1 MRATFRNLA
10 LATAAI
16 VVLGMAQAANA
27 GTILVFGQDGTVN
40 TTFGVNNGA
49 GSTTITNTDTPVT
62 ITGYDVGPVAT
73 PFSAFFNFTA
83 TNTTDASIGGGG
95 TIFQRYDGTFSF
107 TSEAGGGGINYLS
120 GSFVDA
126 LFGFGTNILMGAST
140 AFPTEDVSFTS
151 DFATGFAPNLALSL
165 SLINVTPGVTI
176 VNNSLS
182 SFNASISGNFQA
194 DGVQHDVVP
203 EPASM
208 LLLGTGLV
216 GLGARLR
223 RRSKA

>member
-1 MRATFRNLA
+1 
-10 LATAAI
+10 
-16 VVLGMAQAANA
+16 
-27 GTILVFGQDGTVN
+27 
-40 TTFGVNNGA
+40 
-49 GSTTITNTDTPVT
+49 
-62 ITGYDVGPVAT
+62 
-73 PFSAFFNFTA
+73 
-83 TNTTDASIGGGG
+83 
-95 TIFQRYDGTFSF
+95 
-107 TSEAGGGGINYLS
+107 
-120 GSFVDA
+120 
-126 LFGFGTNILMGAST
+126 
-140 AFPTEDVSFTS
+140 
-151 DFATGFAPNLALSL
+151 LALSL

>member
-27 GTILVFGQDGTVN
+27 GTILVFGQEGTTN

-49 GSTTITNTDTPVT
+49 GSTTITNTDTLVDL
-62 ITGYDVGPVAT
+62 TGFFGAPT
-73 PFSAFFNFTA
+73 PINGVFFNFTA
-83 TNTTDASIGGGG
+83 TNTTAASIGGGG
-95 TIFQRYDGTFSF
+95 TIFQRYDGDFSF
-107 TSEAGGGGINYLS
+107 TSGAGGTGINYLS

-140 AFPTEDVSFTS
+140 AFPTEDVTFTS

-194 DGVQHDVVP
+194 DGAQHDVVP